1 MASSMSFSQFEGAKP
16 PSAAS
21 FVRQASQCRP
31 RMYQTRAILFSI
43 VSFLLLLWL
52 FSSSGVSGLFVV
64 PLSGGKGT
72 TIRGYESPIA
82 VLAKAQQQLS

>member
-1 MASSMSFSQFEGAKP
+1 MSFSQFEGAKP

-52 FSSSGVSGLFVV
+52 FSSSGVSGFLVV
-64 PLSGGKGT
+64 LPSDGKGN
-72 TIRGYESPIA
+72 TIQGYESPIA
-82 VLAKAQQQLS
+82 VLAKLQQQLN